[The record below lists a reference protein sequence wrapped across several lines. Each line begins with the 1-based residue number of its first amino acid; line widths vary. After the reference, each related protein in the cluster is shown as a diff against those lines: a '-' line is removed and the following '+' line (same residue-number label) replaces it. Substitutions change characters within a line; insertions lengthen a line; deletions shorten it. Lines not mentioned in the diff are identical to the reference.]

1 MTQSG
6 REEGKQVMAGR
17 PIVVVARRCGGRPRS
32 GKRITIIT
40 NCIGSGD
47 GLGRTFTLGWE
58 RSDPNKCKAHPWP
71 TQHDDP
77 RRTPFDLELE
87 LQPAATAMED
97 TTSQN
102 AAAAAE
108 QERAPS
114 ALALRRLADYAT
126 GAIPTVFYVPDFI
139 SHSEQSQ
146 LLHNVLHPPN
156 PVSFY
161 SFAFSPCFSRS
172 YCI

>member
-1 MTQSG
+1 
-6 REEGKQVMAGR
+6 
-17 PIVVVARRCGGRPRS
+17 
-32 GKRITIIT
+32 
-40 NCIGSGD
+40 
-47 GLGRTFTLGWE
+47 
-58 RSDPNKCKAHPWP
+58 
-71 TQHDDP
+71 
-77 RRTPFDLELE
+77 
-87 LQPAATAMED
+87 MED

-161 SFAFSPCFSRS
+161 SFAFSPLFLSILLYLTRRW
-172 YCI
+172 